1 MKESS
6 AKGRYTVLS
15 THNELC
21 SSPEK
26 DSVQGYSIFFE
37 ILENSEVYA
46 LPCCLNRRHFHLI
59 YKGRKNTCEDYDIDI
74 GQRYGSASLPN
85 AVSTAGPTSPWCSRT
100 SA

>member
-1 MKESS
+1 MKELS

-15 THNELC
+15 THNKLC
-21 SSPEK
+21 SSPDK

-46 LPCCLNRRHFHLI
+46 LFYCLHLRHFHLI

-74 GQRYGSASLPN
+74 GQRYGSVSLLP
-85 AVSTAGPTSPWCSRT
+85 AVSTAGRTSPWCSRT